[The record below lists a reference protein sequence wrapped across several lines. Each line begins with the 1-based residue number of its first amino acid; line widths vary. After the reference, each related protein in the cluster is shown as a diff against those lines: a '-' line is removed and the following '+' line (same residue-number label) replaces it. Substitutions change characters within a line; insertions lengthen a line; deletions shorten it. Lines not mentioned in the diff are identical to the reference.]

1 MMAKFILH
9 DDPFLIYS
17 YDEVFLLK
25 KGWKYSAPS
34 SNNKWKFRDGKFLLS
49 YRPDIEAINNV

>member
-1 MMAKFILH
+1 MAKFILH

-25 KGWKYSAPS
+25 KGWKYSAPL
-34 SNNKWKFRDGKFLLS
+34 SNNK
-49 YRPDIEAINNV
+49 